1 MPLTREDH
9 ETLLAELLSPE
20 LDHARKTEIL
30 SQMRD
35 NYTEFTTT
43 HESLNKT
50 TEKLK
55 KDNEDLI
62 VSNSK
67 LFRQTGVFGE
77 PKHKEEDDKKTFSE
91 TITIEALEKGL

>member
-1 MPLTREDH
+1 MPLNREEH

-20 LDHARKTEIL
+20 LEHSRKTEIL

-35 NYTEFTTT
+35 NYTEFTTS
-43 HESLNKT
+43 HETLSKSA
-50 TEKLK
+50 EKLK

-62 VSNSK
+62 ISNSK

-77 PKHKEEDDKKTFSE
+77 TKHKEEDDKKSFSE
-91 TITIEALEKGL
+91 TITIEDIEKGL